1 MGTEKGAMEDWVDMC
16 VRWEIESIGDQTNAF
31 NNLKWAKEALR
42 EFWVARSGDRR
53 LSSWA
58 QLDIY
63 PLPLFE
69 GDIIAFDINVPLHSI
84 LGLL

>member
-42 EFWVARSGDRR
+42 EIWVARSGDRR
-53 LSSWA
+53 RSSWA